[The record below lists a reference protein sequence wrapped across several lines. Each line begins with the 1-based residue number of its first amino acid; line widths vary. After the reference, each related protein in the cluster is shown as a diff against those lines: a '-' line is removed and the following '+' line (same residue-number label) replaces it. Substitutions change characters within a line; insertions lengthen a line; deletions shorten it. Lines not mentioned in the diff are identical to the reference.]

1 MRWLALLL
9 LLGCE
14 TNEVR
19 GWTARH
25 AELERRQA
33 ALTELEARGPEP
45 HLEAFRHSLDLAA
58 FIREHGAGARLFVE
72 PGVVRVATS
81 GTVRHCRE
89 TVAAL
94 ADLRWLTQ
102 EWRLRLEN
110 GRCDWEARTG
120 TDFTTLEDALVAPP
134 SKWAAPASQL
144 LSQSLTELKSKVE
157 ALEGEVTARELRL
170 GAQAVLQGKLD
181 ALQPLI
187 DSLHARPAPCD
198 LAVLERELAQAEADQ
213 GALLEVERSR
223 LVHPLEPLT
232 DDRLRGLVEVHDG
245 VVAWHCE
252 PFL

>member
-1 MRWLALLL
+1 MRWFPLLL

-19 GWTARH
+19 AWSERH
-25 AELERRQA
+25 ADLERRKA
-33 ALTELEARGPEP
+33 ELTELEARGPEP
-45 HLEAFRHSLDLAA
+45 RIEVFRHSLDLAA

-72 PGVVRVATS
+72 PGVVRLGTS

-120 TDFTTLEDALVAPP
+120 KDFATLEDALVAPP
-134 SKWAAPASQL
+134 SKWAAPPSQL
-144 LSQSLTELKSKVE
+144 FSRGMPELKTKVE
-157 ALEGEVTARELRL
+157 ALEREVIARETRL

-181 ALQPLI
+181 AMQPLI
-187 DSLHARPAPCD
+187 DSLHARPEPCD
-198 LAVLERELAQAEADQ
+198 LAVLDRELAQAEADQ

-232 DDRLRGLVEVHDG
+232 DYRLRGLVEVHDG
-245 VVAWHCE
+245 IVAWHCE
-252 PFL
+252 PL